1 MRVIMK
7 HKLAWIGAILSAL
20 YLLTIGIL
28 PDPILLIDE
37 GIAFAIFLKCTQSL
51 GYDFR
56 KYIPFFRNRQR
67 SRFIH
72 SPKS

>member
-1 MRVIMK
+1 MK
-7 HKLAWIGAILSAL
+7 RKLAWMGAILSAL
-20 YLLTIGIL
+20 YLLTLGIL

-51 GYDFR
+51 GYDFM
-56 KYIPFFRNRQR
+56 KYIPFFRKKLRAR
-67 SRFIH
+67 LAR